1 MVAKNTDPLADE
13 LALGWGEDT
22 IYCEATCDPEDI
34 LYEGSDDED
43 YDNPVSRKLRYEAAG
58 QRFLDGQTP
67 VLLTALL
74 KGPFESTST
83 NWVNPWRS
91 KHRTAGKARI
101 IRTSP
106 GKLKRSANVKRNVSI
121 PETVQPVSDS
131 LECHLP
137 SPESLDHT
145 SETETHPYLEEDEL
159 AKVRE
164 WRDAVDAEKKPK
176 DKFWVSTPQGSVSE
190 RKRKAKGSSWLKH
203 LANKRQRTDVM
214 ETGSIDTPIPSR
226 NQPATSAKNA
236 FNTSFSSVPDRL
248 PSSAIATKRY
258 FSASQVE
265 NPPSEA
271 ELSRDKTT
279 LDRASAASTSPL
291 SCLPYTPVLD
301 SNANISSQAST
312 AQQTPSKVPVLRRGS
327 APGTT
332 GTGAQNGADN
342 KTLRPAFE
350 TQEDESF
357 CFKMRPRPN
366 QGVEATSNEEASASM
381 DEDTWSG
388 LSSPNHEMASTI
400 FDLQESISMEPEA
413 SLRDSGS
420 VMEIDEIATSPL
432 SSISSKKIAEFDISE
447 EPQNRPDSAS
457 GPSLKDSISSI
468 SELTSISCSDS
479 ESDAMEVVPA
489 EVPSE
494 SQKEKESEDEDMD
507 EPVDATSSLTVNDH
521 ESSETDSVD
530 GSSEEQEI
538 KEDVKVEA
546 TEIVSRSATSNDR
559 TPQTLA
565 GRQEAGTPSKST
577 SSKPSN
583 DNSTPSH
590 AEYLLRASVKKR
602 FIPQSSWEK
611 LAKLT
616 GSPSHHNLP
625 KRRESLPS
633 KLAPSPISVGQRTDR
648 AKSVQLTPKTTT
660 TPKATTPRRALSLT
674 HPSSQNA
681 VPTIVDAP
689 AKQQPLEQEQS
700 HQGSTKEAPIPFSQQ
715 TPWVANK
722 LSQYAT
728 ISLSQISTV
737 SPMSEPK
744 DTGSIFA
751 ATSPVEQ
758 SPWTD
763 EMTELSTRPLN
774 PTPIVGVKDRTGV
787 DESRT
792 MVVASQDDTPMQDTA
807 VAATPIIRSTPE
819 PQFSVK
825 SFASFRSPSPEPGSR
840 PRKRAVWRGSGSRMP
855 STQGILASATKNPW
869 VVRSS
874 ERRVSF
880 ALLPHE
886 TKGYSS
892 NPTTP
897 CPSVSKG
904 HQGSPPPD
912 TPASEL
918 PTSEESKF
926 HKHFDAVARG
936 PIIRHKQRLLP
947 LESQRTVGSPL
958 PDAMAEAFLSADQL
972 HQSTPPTGTAKSD
985 RESDESQ
992 DPLDMAEDVFREMDH
1007 VFEWN
1012 LSGTEE
1018 SPQKTQGQQ
1027 SPW

>member
-1 MVAKNTDPLADE
+1 MTAKSADPLADE

-34 LYEGSDDED
+34 LYEGSDDEN
-43 YDNPVSRKLRYEAAG
+43 YDSPASRKLRYEAAG
-58 QRFLDGQTP
+58 QRFLDGKTP
-67 VLLTALL
+67 LLLTALL
-74 KGPFESTST
+74 KGPFESKST

-91 KHRTAGKARI
+91 KHRTAGAARI

-121 PETVQPVSDS
+121 PETIQPASDS

-176 DKFWVSTPQGSVSE
+176 DEFWASTPQGSLSE

-203 LANKRQRTDVM
+203 LANKRRRTDVM

-226 NQPATSAKNA
+226 NQPSTSATNA

-265 NPPSEA
+265 NPTSED
-271 ELSRDKTT
+271 ELSRNKIA
-279 LDRASAASTSPL
+279 LGHASAASSSPL
-291 SCLPYTPVLD
+291 SCLQYTPVLD
-301 SNANISSQAST
+301 SNANLSSQGST
-312 AQQTPSKVPVLRRGS
+312 AQRTPSKVPLVRRSS
-327 APGTT
+327 APGAT
-332 GTGAQNGADN
+332 GPRAQNGAGN
-342 KTLRPAFE
+342 NPTPRPALE

-357 CFKMRPRPN
+357 CFKMRPKPN
-366 QGVEATSNEEASASM
+366 QGIKAISNEDESVSR

-388 LSSPNHEMASTI
+388 LSSPNDDMASTVS
-400 FDLQESISMEPEA
+400 DLQESTSMEPEL

-420 VMEIDEIATSPL
+420 AMDIDQIATSPL
-432 SSISSKKIAEFDISE
+432 SSISSKKFAGFDVSE
-447 EPQNRPDSAS
+447 EPQDRLDSVS
-457 GPSLKDSISSI
+457 GPSLKDSISSV
-468 SELTSISCSDS
+468 SELTSLSGSDS
-479 ESDAMEVVPA
+479 ESDAIEVLPA
-489 EVPSE
+489 ELPSE
-494 SQKEKESEDEDMD
+494 SQKESEPEDEDMD
-507 EPVDATSSLTVNDH
+507 EPTDVTSSLTVNENHDG
-521 ESSETDSVD
+521 SETDSVD
-530 GSSEEQEI
+530 ESGDGEENGG
-538 KEDVKVEA
+538 DDKVEA
-546 TEIVSRSATSNDR
+546 TKFVYASTATNNG

-565 GRQEAGTPSKST
+565 GHREAETPSKTT

-633 KLAPSPISVGQRTDR
+633 KLASSPLSVGQRTGR
-648 AKSVQLTPKTTT
+648 AKSVQL

-674 HPSSQNA
+674 QPSQNA
-681 VPTIVDAP
+681 VPTIVNTP
-689 AKQQPLEQEQS
+689 AKQQHLEQEKRHS
-700 HQGSTKEAPIPFSQQ
+700 ESTKEAPVPYSQQ

-728 ISLSQISTV
+728 ISLSQISTD
-737 SPMSEPK
+737 SPMMEPK
-744 DTGSIFA
+744 DTDTIVA
-751 ATSPVEQ
+751 ATSPAEQ
-758 SPWTD
+758 TPWAE
-763 EMTELSTRPLN
+763 EMTEVPTKPLN
-774 PTPIVGVKDRTGV
+774 LTPIVGMKDRTGV
-787 DESRT
+787 DKST
-792 MVVASQDDTPMQDTA
+792 TTVATSQTEPPLQDA
-807 VAATPIIRSTPE
+807 SVAATPIIRSTPERTPE

-840 PRKRAVWRGSGSRMP
+840 QSKRAVWRGSGSRMP
-855 STQGILASATKNPW
+855 STQGILASTTKNPW

-880 ALLPHE
+880 APLPHE
-886 TKGYSS
+886 IKGYSS

-897 CPSVSKG
+897 CPSLSKG
-904 HQGSPPPD
+904 RQGSPPPD
-912 TPASEL
+912 TPMSEL

-936 PIIRHKQRLLP
+936 PIIRHKQRLLLP
-947 LESQRTVGSPL
+947 SESQRTVGSPL

-972 HQSTPPTGTAKSD
+972 RQSTPPAGTAKSE

-1007 VFEWN
+1007 VFDWN